1 MGRARRQPRPTSPPG
16 GRTRRPDT
24 AVRVLP
30 LSAGATR
37 LVPTRA
43 SLSAPERT
51 AFQKAL
57 RGTGFRSSY
66 HRAQSAHAC
75 RPQPWAAWTGHR
87 RSSSHQA
94 PPACPTARALTT
106 TRRSLPGVPSLDRRG
121 GRLPLRARWP
131 SGAGTLPDILT
142 VSASPR
148 PAACSRAFRHLLENC
163 FPLPFPALTP
173 GYFPGILQR
182 SQGWIFSPTLEQLS
196 FFTLS
201 GPAFHKEDSGTSI
214 LVEAVFSIPVYALAP
229 GMYIGPR
236 NRTAKKGGIEI
247 RVSSPS
253 APPIFTD
260 SQQAKEAHD

>member
-1 MGRARRQPRPTSPPG
+1 
-16 GRTRRPDT
+16 
-24 AVRVLP
+24 
-30 LSAGATR
+30 
-37 LVPTRA
+37 
-43 SLSAPERT
+43 
-51 AFQKAL
+51 
-57 RGTGFRSSY
+57 
-66 HRAQSAHAC
+66 C

-229 GMYIGPR
+229 
-236 NRTAKKGGIEI
+236 
-247 RVSSPS
+247 
-253 APPIFTD
+253 
-260 SQQAKEAHD
+260 

>member
-163 FPLPFPALTP
+163 FPLPFPCPHPWLFPRHPPKKPRMDFQSDLGTALLFYPFRTR
-173 GYFPGILQR
+173 FPQR
-182 SQGWIFSPTLEQLS
+182 GQRYIDTGRSCFLHSRLRIG
-196 FFTLS
+196 S
-201 GPAFHKEDSGTSI
+201 GDVHWSTQSHGE
-214 LVEAVFSIPVYALAP
+214 
-229 GMYIGPR
+229 
-236 NRTAKKGGIEI
+236 KGGIEI

>member
-43 SLSAPERT
+43 SLSDPERT

-229 GMYIGPR
+229 GDVHWSTQSHGE
-236 NRTAKKGGIEI
+236 KGGIEI